1 MARPREKASV
11 LGRDR
16 VREVGGERG
25 DADAV
30 GLRQACVDQV
40 AALIVV
46 HEQAEVPA
54 FAILRGGILDLGVG
68 LYPIV
73 APDGVQ
79 LNHFIPNDPKHFG
92 SCFSK
97 ATIGYNPTWV
107 VKGPPGASA
116 VATR

>member
-1 MARPREKASV
+1 MARPREEASV

-40 AALIVV
+40 AARIVV

-54 FAILRGGILDLGVG
+54 FAVLRGGVLDLGVE
-68 LYPIV
+68 LHPIV
-73 APDGVQ
+73 TPEYSSTTSYQ
-79 LNHFIPNDPKHFG
+79 IP
-92 SCFSK
+92 
-97 ATIGYNPTWV
+97 
-107 VKGPPGASA
+107 
-116 VATR
+116 